1 MLKVAVVNNF
11 SLFLGPHP
19 WHMEAP
25 RLGVHSELQLPAYAT
40 ATATPDPS
48 RIWDLHHSSGHC
60 WILNPLSEASDQTHI
75 LMDTS
80 WIRFHCAMMGAPCSE
95 QL

>member
-40 ATATPDPS
+40 ATATPDQAAS
-48 RIWDLHHSSGHC
+48 GTYTTAQGTAGSSTHC
-60 WILNPLSEASDQTHI
+60 VRPAIKPISSWILVGFVSTVP
-75 LMDTS
+75 
-80 WIRFHCAMMGAPCSE
+80 
-95 QL
+95 